1 MARLFLAPLGLGL
14 LVALGGCHHDPKP
27 MHVKAGDLPPLP
39 PASGTPIGYLLDDS
53 TDLKLNE
60 DQVTKLKD
68 LDASLA
74 AQNSEIDTQLRQI
87 EKPRRRRRAGA
98 GQGPSAPQAAQQR
111 SRCPGQVERRRRQAP
126 RAAQLER
133 ARGIEAGVRAARS
146 AAARRRAP
154 PARRSRLRGA
164 GLGEEAAAVERRR
177 HAAARRRAVALERSV
192 HRQRDAAVVVVGDE
206 RRR

>member
-53 TDLKLNE
+53 SELKLNE

-74 AQNSEIDTQLRQI
+74 ARNAEIDTQLRQI
-87 EKPRRRRRAGA
+87 ERPDEEEEQQQAKGPGRHKLHNNAPGAAIHTTADAGKLHELRNSNERDA
-98 GQGPSAPQAAQQR
+98 LKQAFAVLDQPQQD
-111 SRCPGQVERRRRQAP
+111 G
-126 RAAQLER
+126 
-133 ARGIEAGVRAARS
+133 
-146 AAARRRAP
+146 ARRLLEDHGFEAPGSAKKAP
-154 PARRSRLRGA
+154 PSTEDGTPLPE
-164 GLGEEAAAVERRR
+164 GEP
-177 HAAARRRAVALERSV
+177 
-192 HRQRDAAVVVVGDE
+192 
-206 RRR
+206 